1 MPSVSNHRSFP
12 YLFHKAPKDL
22 PSGAHPTLSP
32 VTLYAWNPLLCA
44 SFSTQVL
51 VDLQS
56 RIFWNILPAQLLYN
70 ANLETILTGLSL
82 TNL

>member
-12 YLFHKAPKDL
+12 CLYHKVPKDL
-22 PSGAHPTLSP
+22 PYGMHPALSP
-32 VTLYAWNPLLCA
+32 VTLYAWEPLFRA

-51 VDLQS
+51 ADLQS
-56 RIFWNILPAQLLYN
+56 RIFWNILPAQLLSN
-70 ANLETILTGLSL
+70 ANLEVFLTGFSL